1 VEAEITNT
9 LAKDDAIHRLNAA
22 MRTRRYQQLMQ
33 LSRGW
38 KTARPMSSLRRR
50 RPDVDQQELARVLVW
65 YRDGSYLDDS
75 NTFLEEINPGNKLTG
90 TIVFDVPKKT
100 KPSKVL
106 LKSGVFGF
114 LVGVTVYV

>member
-1 VEAEITNT
+1 VAGRPHRRCRGFDG
-9 LAKDDAIHRLNAA
+9 DDQKLINKNG
-22 MRTRRYQQLMQ
+22 QEF
-33 LSRGW
+33 
-38 KTARPMSSLRRR
+38 SS
-50 RPDVDQQELARVLVW
+50 DTET
-65 YRDGSYLDDS
+65 GSYLDDS